1 MSEYST
7 DDAVK
12 FAVNSDASQ
21 FKAAVN
27 DILAQKVSDAL
38 EVKRV
43 EVAHSFMAPKVEAEP
58 EHVVNSEPE
67 EVVSDEE
74 I

>member
-12 FAVNSDASQ
+12 FAVNSDAAQ

-38 EVKRV
+38 EIKRV
-43 EVAHSFMAPKVEAEP
+43 EVAHSFMEPKVEAEP
-58 EHVVNSEPE
+58 DHVVNSEPE
-67 EVVSDEE
+67 EVVSDD
-74 I
+74 

>member
-1 MSEYST
+1 MSEYTT

-12 FAVNSDASQ
+12 FAVKSDAAQ

-27 DILAQKVSDAL
+27 DILSQKVSDAL

-58 EHVVNSEPE
+58 EHVPDLEPD
-67 EVVSDEE
+67 EVTSDEE

>member
-12 FAVNSDASQ
+12 FAVKSDASQ

-43 EVAHSFMAPKVEAEP
+43 EVAHSFMEPKVE
-58 EHVVNSEPE
+58 SEPE
-67 EVVSDEE
+67 EVMNDEE

>member
-12 FAVNSDASQ
+12 FALNKDTAN
-21 FKAAVN
+21 FKTAVN

-38 EVKRV
+38 ELKRV
-43 EVAHSFMAPKVEAEP
+43 EVAHNFMSAPET
-58 EHVVNSEPE
+58 EPE
-67 EVVSDEE
+67 EVQSNEE

>member
-1 MSEYST
+1 MSEYSS

-12 FAVNSDASQ
+12 FAVNSDAAQ

-38 EVKRV
+38 EIKRV
-43 EVAHSFMAPKVEAEP
+43 EVAHSFMEPKVEAEP
-58 EHVVNSEPE
+58 E
-67 EVVSDEE
+67 EVVSDD
-74 I
+74 

>member
-1 MSEYST
+1 MSEYSS

-12 FAVNSDASQ
+12 FAVNSDAAQ

-38 EVKRV
+38 EIKRV
-43 EVAHSFMAPKVEAEP
+43 EVAHSLMEPKVEAEP
-58 EHVVNSEPE
+58 E
-67 EVVSDEE
+67 EVVSDDYV
-74 I
+74 

>member
-1 MSEYST
+1 MSEYSS

-12 FAVNSDASQ
+12 FAVNSDAAQ

-38 EVKRV
+38 EIKRV
-43 EVAHSFMAPKVEAEP
+43 EVAHSFMAPKGEAEP

>member
-12 FAVNSDASQ
+12 FAVNSDAAQ
-21 FKAAVN
+21 FKSAVN

-43 EVAHSFMAPKVEAEP
+43 EVAHSFMEPKVE
-58 EHVVNSEPE
+58 SEPE
-67 EVVSDEE
+67 EVVNDEE

>member
-1 MSEYST
+1 MSEYNN

-12 FAVNSDASQ
+12 FAVNSDDAQ

-38 EVKRV
+38 ELKRV
-43 EVAHSFMAPKVEAEP
+43 EVAHSFMEPKVE
-58 EHVVNSEPE
+58 SEPE
-67 EVVSDEE
+67 EVVNDEE

>member
-12 FAVNSDASQ
+12 FAVNSDAAQ

-43 EVAHSFMAPKVEAEP
+43 EVAHSFMEPKVET
-58 EHVVNSEPE
+58 EPE

>member
-1 MSEYST
+1 MPEYST

-12 FAVNSDASQ
+12 FAVDSDAAQ

-58 EHVVNSEPE
+58 EHVVNLEPE